1 MEEMK
6 GMKQEMEEYFHLI
19 KEAIKSL
26 IKVMR
31 DVNNALEENS
41 ILLMGDARYHQTKLA
56 KALKLI
62 NKLPT
67 KEVENGEKGD

>member
-1 MEEMK
+1 MVETK
-6 GMKQEMEEYFHLI
+6 RMKQEMEEYFYLI

-41 ILLMGDARYHQTKLA
+41 ILLMGDTRYYQTRLA